1 MGPSSFA
8 SVVLL
13 AVLAVAGF
21 PEASAKASACVTLD
35 KLDAVIAVC
44 LQNDFLDERPAD
56 GSYALGAK
64 TSYDIPEEHTHES
77 NIRRGALAVG
87 RSEEVV
93 PVANEWMARVDA
105 AGGTVI
111 ATLDSHPADH
121 CSFCRFGKNKEQ
133 RLDCI
138 WGCNGTQGICVTGAG
153 VPTAVFD
160 SSSRCVDAVSE
171 MDFQQS
177 RYFQWPTHCVKD
189 TFGSR
194 FDPYLRV
201 PSRAVKVHAG
211 TREKEDSY
219 SAFGARELATDKPL
233 LDVLL
238 ETRARRVF
246 VLGLAT
252 DYVVKETVLEL
263 VDSVTRRS
271 PRHEAVFVAAGS
283 RGVFDAPGEF
293 FGSDPQTSSG
303 RVKAEFLQKGVAVV
317 AAGEVDAA
325 LRELCAGTCDAD
337 ADCDGVSEVCVA
349 GEPYGR
355 CAPRPPEEKTSIALS
370 LAITLAAMVGAF
382 VMFRREIVDYL
393 SNRRKRAG
401 PPVDYVVLVETDI
414 EGSSELW
421 ETMGAAGY
429 GDIMKDQVMGVHDE
443 VLRRSMKKHYGYELF
458 VRGDAFVVAFHAVDD
473 ALAWC
478 LRVQLDL
485 MQSEWPAEMHDTT
498 AGTLRVWG
506 TYEGLRVRM
515 GVHCGHVES
524 AVKHQG
530 KMVYEGEVMRQVTGV
545 ADSGNGGQIILS
557 QDTLPLSADV
567 DVPYVMY
574 DQGLHRVKDF
584 PNPQRLKEVYPESL
598 ASRASANGSAKKL
611 DTEERLSPSFHAA
624 PEGLVTMIYC
634 HAEDLAGLK
643 KALPSD
649 VVEQSLRVMAEQLRA
664 CMMARGGYDCRGHER
679 NGENM
684 YVFAKYVDC
693 ALFAVHAQKALHEAA
708 WPPELLRHY
717 ARVDDPSGPKRIS
730 GLRVRMGMHSGQLK
744 RIRIPSEGLADYYGE
759 SANRAA
765 RVMSTSVGGQV
776 VCVAS
781 ELEYFLDEHRD
792 GTPRLLIDPLGTFTL
807 KGIPGQTA
815 LVQLSADETMASFG
829 NRRFV
834 QSKKAQQVT
843 PGDGFARVV
852 LEAIDAV
859 REPAAAAAGGADGG
873 VSQARATWSRL
884 KTQVKKGAFKQP
896 SSLGFEALSQLT
908 GSRPPSERR
917 LKRTLDGNGNPTR
930 RSMDEDAQ

>member
-1 MGPSSFA
+1 MFA

-21 PEASAKASACVTLD
+21 PEASAKPASACVRLG
-35 KLDAVIAVC
+35 KSDAVIAVC

-64 TSYDIPEEHTHES
+64 ASYEIPEEHTHES
-77 NIRRGALAVG
+77 KILRGALAVG

-111 ATLDSHPADH
+111 ATLDSHPAEH
-121 CSFCRFGKNKEQ
+121 CSFCRFGKNQEQ

-160 SSSRCVDAVSE
+160 SSSRCVDPVSE

-219 SAFGARELATDKPL
+219 SAFGARDEETDKPL
-233 LDVLL
+233 LDILR
-238 ETRARRVF
+238 ETNARRVF

-252 DYVVKETVLEL
+252 DYVVKETVHEL
-263 VDSVTRRS
+263 VDSVTKTS
-271 PRHEAVFVAAGS
+271 PKNEAVFVSAGS
-283 RGVFDAPGEF
+283 RGVFDKPGEF
-293 FGSDPQTSSG
+293 YGSDPQTSSG

-317 AAGEVDAA
+317 AARSVDAA
-325 LRELCAGTCDAD
+325 LNELCFGTCDAD
-337 ADCDGVSEVCVA
+337 ADCALEEVCVA

-355 CAPRPPEEKTSIALS
+355 CAPRPEKGSIALPI
-370 LAITLAAMVGAF
+370 AITLAAMVGAF
-382 VMFRREIVDYL
+382 VVFKREIVDYL
-393 SNRRKRAG
+393 SNRRKRGG
-401 PPVDYVVLVETDI
+401 PPTDYVVLVETDI

-478 LRVQLDL
+478 LQVQLDL
-485 MQSEWPAEMHDTT
+485 MASAWPPEMHDTT

-567 DVPYVMY
+567 ELPYVMY

-584 PNPQRLKEVYPESL
+584 ANPQRLKEVYPESL
-598 ASRASANGSAKKL
+598 ASRATANGGAQKL

-634 HAEDLAGLK
+634 HAENLAGLK
-643 KALPSD
+643 KALPSE

-664 CMMARGGYDCRGHER
+664 CMMERGGYDCRGHER

-684 YVFAKYVDC
+684 YVFASYVDC
-693 ALFAVHAQKALHEAA
+693 ALFAVRAQKALHEAT
-708 WPPELLRHY
+708 WPPELVHHY
-717 ARVDDPSGPKRIS
+717 SNVDDPSEPKRIR

-781 ELEYFLDEHRD
+781 ELEYFLDEHRG

-815 LVQLSADETMASFG
+815 LVQLSLDETMASFG

-852 LEAIDAV
+852 LEAIEAM
-859 REPAAAAAGGADGG
+859 REPENDAGGAGG
-873 VSQARATWSRL
+873 QGDQGGGASRARATGSKL
-884 KTQVKKGAFKQP
+884 KAQVKKGAFKQP
-896 SSLGFEALSQLT
+896 SNEGLEALSQLT

-917 LKRTLDGNGNPTR
+917 LKRSLDGNGNPTR
-930 RSMDEDAQ
+930 RSLDDDAE

>member
-1 MGPSSFA
+1 MFA

-21 PEASAKASACVTLD
+21 PEASAKPASACVRLG
-35 KLDAVIAVC
+35 KSDAVIAVC

-64 TSYDIPEEHTHES
+64 ASYEIPEEHTHES
-77 NIRRGALAVG
+77 KILRGALAVG

-111 ATLDSHPADH
+111 ATLDSHPAEH
-121 CSFCRFGKNKEQ
+121 CSFCRFGKNQEQ

-160 SSSRCVDAVSE
+160 SSSRCVDPVSE

-219 SAFGARELATDKPL
+219 SAFGARDEETDKPL
-233 LDVLL
+233 LDILR
-238 ETRARRVF
+238 ETNARRVF

-252 DYVVKETVLEL
+252 DYVVKETVHEL
-263 VDSVTRRS
+263 VDSVTKTS
-271 PRHEAVFVAAGS
+271 PKNEAVFVSAGS
-283 RGVFDAPGEF
+283 RGVFDKPGEF
-293 FGSDPQTSSG
+293 YGSDPQTSSG

-317 AAGEVDAA
+317 AARSVDAA
-325 LRELCAGTCDAD
+325 LNELCFGTCDAD
-337 ADCDGVSEVCVA
+337 ADCALEEVCVA

-355 CAPRPPEEKTSIALS
+355 CAPRPEKGSIALPI
-370 LAITLAAMVGAF
+370 AITLAAMVGAF
-382 VMFRREIVDYL
+382 VVFKREIVDYL
-393 SNRRKRAG
+393 SNRRKRGG
-401 PPVDYVVLVETDI
+401 PPTDYVVLVETDI

-478 LRVQLDL
+478 LQVQLDL
-485 MQSEWPAEMHDTT
+485 MASAWPPEMHDTT

-567 DVPYVMY
+567 ELPYVMY

-584 PNPQRLKEVYPESL
+584 ANPQRLKEVYPESL
-598 ASRASANGSAKKL
+598 ASRATANGGAQKL

-634 HAEDLAGLK
+634 HAENLAGLK
-643 KALPSD
+643 KALPSE

-664 CMMARGGYDCRGHER
+664 CMMERGGYDCRGHER

-684 YVFAKYVDC
+684 YVFASYVDC
-693 ALFAVHAQKALHEAA
+693 ALFAVRAQKALHEAT
-708 WPPELLRHY
+708 WPPELVHHY
-717 ARVDDPSGPKRIS
+717 SNVDDPSEPKRIR

-781 ELEYFLDEHRD
+781 ELEYFLDEHRG

-815 LVQLSADETMASFG
+815 LVQLSLDETMASFG

-852 LEAIDAV
+852 LEAIEAM
-859 REPAAAAAGGADGG
+859 REPENDAGGAGG
-873 VSQARATWSRL
+873 QGDQGGGASRARATWSKL
-884 KTQVKKGAFKQP
+884 KAQVKKGAFKQP
-896 SSLGFEALSQLT
+896 SNEGLEALSQLT

-917 LKRTLDGNGNPTR
+917 LKRSLDGNGNPTR
-930 RSMDEDAQ
+930 RSLDDDAE

>member
-1 MGPSSFA
+1 MFA

-21 PEASAKASACVTLD
+21 PEASAKPASSCVRLG
-35 KLDAVIAVC
+35 KSDAVIAVC

-64 TSYDIPEEHTHES
+64 ASYEIPEEHTHES
-77 NIRRGALAVG
+77 KILRGALAVG

-111 ATLDSHPADH
+111 ATLDSHPAEH
-121 CSFCRFGKNKEQ
+121 CSFCRFGKNQEQ

-160 SSSRCVDAVSE
+160 SSSRCVDPVSE

-219 SAFGARELATDKPL
+219 SAFGARDEETDKPL
-233 LDVLL
+233 LDILR
-238 ETRARRVF
+238 ETNARRVF

-252 DYVVKETVLEL
+252 DYVVKETVHEL
-263 VDSVTRRS
+263 VDSVTKTS
-271 PRHEAVFVAAGS
+271 PKNEAVFVSAGS
-283 RGVFDAPGEF
+283 RGVFDKPGEF
-293 FGSDPQTSSG
+293 YGSDPQTSSG

-317 AAGEVDAA
+317 AARSVDAA
-325 LRELCAGTCDAD
+325 LNELCFGTCDAD
-337 ADCDGVSEVCVA
+337 ADCALEEVCVA

-355 CAPRPPEEKTSIALS
+355 CAPRPEKGSIALPI
-370 LAITLAAMVGAF
+370 AITLAAMVGAF
-382 VMFRREIVDYL
+382 VVFKREIVDYL
-393 SNRRKRAG
+393 SNRRKRGG
-401 PPVDYVVLVETDI
+401 PPTDYVVLVETDI

-478 LRVQLDL
+478 LQVQLDL
-485 MQSEWPAEMHDTT
+485 MASAWPPEMHDTT

-567 DVPYVMY
+567 ELPYVMY

-584 PNPQRLKEVYPESL
+584 ANPQRLKEVYPESL
-598 ASRASANGSAKKL
+598 ASRATANGGAQKL

-634 HAEDLAGLK
+634 HAENLAGLK
-643 KALPSD
+643 KALPSE

-664 CMMARGGYDCRGHER
+664 CMMERGGYDCRGHER

-684 YVFAKYVDC
+684 YVFASYVDC
-693 ALFAVHAQKALHEAA
+693 ALFAVRAQKALHEAT
-708 WPPELLRHY
+708 WPPELVHHY
-717 ARVDDPSGPKRIS
+717 SNVDDPSEPKRIR

-781 ELEYFLDEHRD
+781 ELEYFLDEHRG

-815 LVQLSADETMASFG
+815 LVQLSLDETMASFG

-852 LEAIDAV
+852 LEAIEAM
-859 REPAAAAAGGADGG
+859 REPENDAGGAGG
-873 VSQARATWSRL
+873 QGDQGGGASRARATWSKL
-884 KTQVKKGAFKQP
+884 KAQVKKGAFKQP
-896 SSLGFEALSQLT
+896 SNEGLEALSQLT

-917 LKRTLDGNGNPTR
+917 LKRSLDGNGNPTR
-930 RSMDEDAQ
+930 RSLDDDAE

>member
-1 MGPSSFA
+1 MFA

-21 PEASAKASACVTLD
+21 PEASAKPASACVRLG
-35 KLDAVIAVC
+35 KSDAVIAVC

-64 TSYDIPEEHTHES
+64 ASYEIPEEHTHES
-77 NIRRGALAVG
+77 KILRGALAVG

-111 ATLDSHPADH
+111 ATLDSHPAEH
-121 CSFCRFGKNKEQ
+121 CSFCRFGKNQEQ

-160 SSSRCVDAVSE
+160 SSSRCVDPVSE

-219 SAFGARELATDKPL
+219 SAFGARDEETDKPL
-233 LDVLL
+233 LDILR
-238 ETRARRVF
+238 ETNARRVF

-252 DYVVKETVLEL
+252 DYVVKETVHEL
-263 VDSVTRRS
+263 VDSVTKTS
-271 PRHEAVFVAAGS
+271 PKNEAVFVSAGS
-283 RGVFDAPGEF
+283 RGVFDKPGEF
-293 FGSDPQTSSG
+293 YGSDPQTSSG

-317 AAGEVDAA
+317 AARSVDAA
-325 LRELCAGTCDAD
+325 LNELCFGTCDAD
-337 ADCDGVSEVCVA
+337 ADCALEEVCVA

-355 CAPRPPEEKTSIALS
+355 CAPRPEKGSIALPI
-370 LAITLAAMVGAF
+370 AITLAAMVGAF
-382 VMFRREIVDYL
+382 VVFKREIVDYL
-393 SNRRKRAG
+393 SNRRKRGG
-401 PPVDYVVLVETDI
+401 PPTDYVVLVETDI

-478 LRVQLDL
+478 LQVQLDL
-485 MQSEWPAEMHDTT
+485 MASAWPPEMHDTT

-567 DVPYVMY
+567 ELPYVMY

-584 PNPQRLKEVYPESL
+584 ANPQRLKEVYPESL
-598 ASRASANGSAKKL
+598 ASRATANGGAQKL

-634 HAEDLAGLK
+634 HAENLAGLK
-643 KALPSD
+643 KALPSE

-664 CMMARGGYDCRGHER
+664 CMMERGGYDCRGHER

-684 YVFAKYVDC
+684 YVFASYVDC
-693 ALFAVHAQKALHEAA
+693 ALFAVRAQKALHEAT
-708 WPPELLRHY
+708 WPPELVHHY
-717 ARVDDPSGPKRIS
+717 SNVDDPSEPKRIR

-781 ELEYFLDEHRD
+781 ELEYFLDEHRG

-815 LVQLSADETMASFG
+815 LVQLSLDETMASFG

-852 LEAIDAV
+852 LEAIEAT
-859 REPAAAAAGGADGG
+859 REPENDAGGAGG
-873 VSQARATWSRL
+873 QGDQGGGASRARATCSKL
-884 KTQVKKGAFKQP
+884 KAQVKKGAFKQP
-896 SSLGFEALSQLT
+896 SNEGLEALSQLT
-908 GSRPPSERR
+908 GSRPPPERR
-917 LKRTLDGNGNPTR
+917 LKRSLDGNGNPTR
-930 RSMDEDAQ
+930 RSLDDDAE

>member
-1 MGPSSFA
+1 MFA

-21 PEASAKASACVTLD
+21 PEASAKPASACVRLG
-35 KLDAVIAVC
+35 KSDAVIAVC

-64 TSYDIPEEHTHES
+64 ASYEIPEEHTHES
-77 NIRRGALAVG
+77 KILRGALAVG

-111 ATLDSHPADH
+111 ATLDSHPAEH
-121 CSFCRFGKNKEQ
+121 CSFCRFGKNQEQ

-160 SSSRCVDAVSE
+160 SSSRCVDPVSE

-219 SAFGARELATDKPL
+219 SAFGARDEETDKPL
-233 LDVLL
+233 LDILR
-238 ETRARRVF
+238 ETNARRVF

-252 DYVVKETVLEL
+252 DYVVKETVHEL
-263 VDSVTRRS
+263 VDSVTKTS
-271 PRHEAVFVAAGS
+271 PKNEAVFVSAGS
-283 RGVFDAPGEF
+283 RGVFDKPGEF
-293 FGSDPQTSSG
+293 YGSDPQTSSG

-317 AAGEVDAA
+317 AARSVDAA
-325 LRELCAGTCDAD
+325 LNELCFGTCDAD
-337 ADCDGVSEVCVA
+337 ADCALEEVCVA

-355 CAPRPPEEKTSIALS
+355 CAPRPEKGSIALPI
-370 LAITLAAMVGAF
+370 AITLAAMVGAF
-382 VMFRREIVDYL
+382 VVFKREIVDYL
-393 SNRRKRAG
+393 SNRRKRGG
-401 PPVDYVVLVETDI
+401 PPTDYVVLVETDI

-478 LRVQLDL
+478 LQVQLDL
-485 MQSEWPAEMHDTT
+485 MASAWPPEMHDTT

-567 DVPYVMY
+567 ELPYVMY

-584 PNPQRLKEVYPESL
+584 ANPQRLKEVYPESL
-598 ASRASANGSAKKL
+598 ASRATANGGAQKL

-634 HAEDLAGLK
+634 HAENLAGLK
-643 KALPSD
+643 KALPSE

-664 CMMARGGYDCRGHER
+664 CMMERGGYDCRGHER

-684 YVFAKYVDC
+684 YVFASYVDC
-693 ALFAVHAQKALHEAA
+693 ALFAVRAQKALHEAT
-708 WPPELLRHY
+708 WPPELVHHY
-717 ARVDDPSGPKRIS
+717 SNVDDPSEPKRIR

-781 ELEYFLDEHRD
+781 ELEYFLDEHRG

-815 LVQLSADETMASFG
+815 LVQLSLDETMASFG

-843 PGDGFARVV
+843 PGDRFARVV
-852 LEAIDAV
+852 LEAIEAM
-859 REPAAAAAGGADGG
+859 REPENDAGGAGG
-873 VSQARATWSRL
+873 QGDQGGGASRARATWSKL
-884 KTQVKKGAFKQP
+884 KAQVKKGAFKQP
-896 SSLGFEALSQLT
+896 SNEGLEALSQLT

-917 LKRTLDGNGNPTR
+917 LKRSLDGNGNPTR
-930 RSMDEDAQ
+930 RSLDDDAE

>member
-1 MGPSSFA
+1 MFA

-21 PEASAKASACVTLD
+21 PEASAKPASACVRLG
-35 KLDAVIAVC
+35 KSDAVIAVC

-64 TSYDIPEEHTHES
+64 ASYEIPEEHTHES
-77 NIRRGALAVG
+77 KILRGALAVG

-111 ATLDSHPADH
+111 ATLDSHPAEH
-121 CSFCRFGKNKEQ
+121 CSFCRFGKNQEQ

-160 SSSRCVDAVSE
+160 SSSRCVDPVSE

-219 SAFGARELATDKPL
+219 SAFGARDEETDKPL
-233 LDVLL
+233 LDILR
-238 ETRARRVF
+238 ETNARRVF

-252 DYVVKETVLEL
+252 DYVVKETVHEL
-263 VDSVTRRS
+263 VDSVTKTS
-271 PRHEAVFVAAGS
+271 PKNEAVFVSAGS
-283 RGVFDAPGEF
+283 RGVFDKPGEF
-293 FGSDPQTSSG
+293 YGSDPQTSSG

-317 AAGEVDAA
+317 AARSVDAA
-325 LRELCAGTCDAD
+325 LNELCFGTCDAD
-337 ADCDGVSEVCVA
+337 ADCALEEVCVA

-355 CAPRPPEEKTSIALS
+355 CAPRPEKGSIALPI
-370 LAITLAAMVGAF
+370 AITLAAMVGAF
-382 VMFRREIVDYL
+382 VVFKREIVDYL
-393 SNRRKRAG
+393 SNRRKRGG
-401 PPVDYVVLVETDI
+401 PPTDYVVLVETDI

-478 LRVQLDL
+478 LQVQLDL
-485 MQSEWPAEMHDTT
+485 MASAWPPEMHDTT

-567 DVPYVMY
+567 ELPYVMY

-584 PNPQRLKEVYPESL
+584 ANPQRLKEVYPESL
-598 ASRASANGSAKKL
+598 ASRATANGGAQKL

-634 HAEDLAGLK
+634 HAENLAGLK
-643 KALPSD
+643 KALPSE

-664 CMMARGGYDCRGHER
+664 CMMERGGYDCRGHER

-684 YVFAKYVDC
+684 YVFASYVDC
-693 ALFAVHAQKALHEAA
+693 ALFAVRAQKALHEAT
-708 WPPELLRHY
+708 WPPRACASLLKRGRPERAEADSRP
-717 ARVDDPSGPKRIS
+717 ARAH
-730 GLRVRMGMHSGQLK
+730 GMHSGQLK

-781 ELEYFLDEHRD
+781 ELEYFLDEHRG

-815 LVQLSADETMASFG
+815 LVQLSLDETMASFG

-852 LEAIDAV
+852 LEAIEAT
-859 REPAAAAAGGADGG
+859 REPENDAGGAGG
-873 VSQARATWSRL
+873 QGDQGGGASRARATWSKL
-884 KTQVKKGAFKQP
+884 KAQVKKGAFKQP
-896 SSLGFEALSQLT
+896 SNEGLEALSQLT

-917 LKRTLDGNGNPTR
+917 LKRSLDGNGNPTR
-930 RSMDEDAQ
+930 RSLDDDAE